1 MNIQEQPVGGYEV
14 VKLSGR
20 WLIIRPILNA
30 ARQIMNIELV
40 GDEGG
45 LVTWGRRCDAVRS
58 TYRLAYRDVLDR
70 DTRTHARNNANGG
83 GGQAPRQMI
92 ESAAAS

>member
-1 MNIQEQPVGGYEV
+1 MNIQELPVGGYEV
-14 VKLSGR
+14 VKLAGR

-30 ARQIMNIELV
+30 ARQIVNIELV

-58 TYRLAYRDVLDR
+58 TYRLAWRDV
-70 DTRTHARNNANGG
+70 TEYVRTNANGG
-83 GGQAPRQMI
+83 GGQAPRQMV